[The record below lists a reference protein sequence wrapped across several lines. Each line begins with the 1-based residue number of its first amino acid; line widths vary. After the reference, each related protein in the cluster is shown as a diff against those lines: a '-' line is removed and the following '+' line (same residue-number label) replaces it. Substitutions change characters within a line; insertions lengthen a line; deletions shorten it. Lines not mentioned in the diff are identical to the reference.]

1 MRNNVLMLLPV
12 SPACRVNERHPI
24 LNTHSTLSKEHNP
37 MQNTLP
43 LLCALLLA
51 GALSGP
57 AARAADYTNS
67 IGMKFKDIPA
77 GRFYMGSCKLSRAD
91 REANKKRKFMG
102 LPAKGATGPSGAGAD
117 DEAFDNETPQHEVRI
132 GRGFRMGVYEVTL
145 GQFKQYIAAAGR
157 DDLLTD
163 DFIQYNSSG
172 DRAPVVGVY
181 RDDARGF
188 IGWLNKKEGTQ
199 AYRLPSEAEWEYA
212 ARAGT
217 TTRYSWG
224 NAIGRNRA
232 NCDGCGSRWDDGRP
246 APVGSFEPNAFG
258 LYDMH
263 GNVWE
268 WVADCWHD
276 NYKGAPT
283 DGSAWTNGCF
293 SNSAAVL
300 RGGSWFI
307 NPRYLRAAYR
317 NWGTPSVRYNVYGF
331 RLVQDLNP

>member
-1 MRNNVLMLLPV
+1 
-12 SPACRVNERHPI
+12 
-24 LNTHSTLSKEHNP
+24 
-37 MQNTLP
+37 MQKTLP
-43 LLCALLLA
+43 LLCTLLLS

-67 IGMKFKDIPA
+67 IGMQFKDIPA
-77 GRFYMGSCKLSRAD
+77 GRFYMGSCKYSEAD
-91 REANKKRKFMG
+91 KEANKKRKFMG
-102 LPAKGATGPSGAGAD
+102 LPAKGATCPSGAGVD
-117 DEAFDNETPQHEVRI
+117 DEAYDDETPQHEVRI
-132 GRGFRMGVYEVTL
+132 RRGFRMGIYEVTL

-157 DDLLTD
+157 DNLLTD
-163 DFIQYNSSG
+163 DFIKYNSNG
-172 DRAPVVGVY
+172 DRAPVTAVS
-181 RDDARGF
+181 RHDAQGF

-224 NAIGRNRA
+224 DAIGRNRA
-232 NCDGCGSRWDDGRP
+232 NCDGCGSRWDNKRP

-268 WVADCWHD
+268 WVADCWHN

-283 DGSAWTNGCF
+283 DGSAWTSGCG
-293 SNSAAVL
+293 SDVRAVV
-300 RGGSWFI
+300 RGGSWL
-307 NPRYLRAAYR
+307 NGPRFLRSAYR
-317 NWGTPSVRYNVYGF
+317 GWYAPSSRDNNIGF

>member
-1 MRNNVLMLLPV
+1 
-12 SPACRVNERHPI
+12 
-24 LNTHSTLSKEHNP
+24 
-37 MQNTLP
+37 MQKTLP
-43 LLCALLLA
+43 LLWALLLA

-77 GRFYMGSCKLSRAD
+77 GRFYMGSCKLSEAD
-91 REANKKRKFMG
+91 KEADKKRKFMG
-102 LPAKGATGPSGAGAD
+102 LPPKGATCPSGAGVD
-117 DEAFDNETPQHEVRI
+117 DEASDDETPQHEVHIR
-132 GRGFRMGVYEVTL
+132 RGFRMGVHEVTL

-163 DFIQYNSSG
+163 EFIEDNGNG
-172 DRAPVVGVY
+172 DRAPVVSVSWH
-181 RDDARGF
+181 DAQDF
-188 IGWLNKKEGTQ
+188 IDWLNKKEGTQ

-224 NAIGRNRA
+224 DAIGRNRA
-232 NCDGCGSRWDDGRP
+232 NCDGGCGSRWDDKRP
-246 APVGSFEPNAFG
+246 APVGSFAANGFG

-268 WVADCWHD
+268 WVADCYHD
-276 NYKGAPT
+276 NYEGAPT
-283 DGSAWTNGCF
+283 DGRAWTSGCG
-293 SNSAAVL
+293 SNVRAVV
-300 RGGSWFI
+300 RGGSWLGR
-307 NPRYLRAAYR
+307 PRNLRSAHRDWFA
-317 NWGTPSVRYNVYGF
+317 PSSRYFFTGGF

>member
-1 MRNNVLMLLPV
+1 MQK
-12 SPACRVNERHPI
+12 A
-24 LNTHSTLSKEHNP
+24 LS
-37 MQNTLP
+37 

-51 GALSGP
+51 GALCGP

-67 IGMKFKDIPA
+67 IGMQFNNIPA
-77 GRFYMGSCKLSRAD
+77 GRFYMGSCKLTERD
-91 REANKKRKFMG
+91 KEANEKRKFMG
-102 LPAKGATGPSGAGAD
+102 LPVKGATCPSGAGVD
-117 DEAFDNETPQHEVRI
+117 DEAHDGETPQHEVHIR
-132 GRGFRMGVYEVTL
+132 RGFRMGVHEVTL

-163 DFIQYNSSG
+163 DFIQWNGNG
-172 DRAPVVGVY
+172 DRAPVTWVSWH
-181 RDDARGF
+181 DAQDF

-224 NAIGRNRA
+224 DAIGRNRA
-232 NCDGCGSRWDDGRP
+232 NCDGCGSRWDNKRP
-246 APVGSFEPNAFG
+246 APVGSFEPNGFG

-276 NYKGAPT
+276 SYKGAPT
-283 DGSAWTNGCF
+283 NGSAWASGCAPD
-293 SNSAAVL
+293 SAVV
-300 RGGSWFI
+300 RGGSWLAD
-307 NPRYLRAAYR
+307 PRDLRAADR
-317 NWGTPSVRYNVYGF
+317 NRYGPSGHYSSLGF

>member
-1 MRNNVLMLLPV
+1 
-12 SPACRVNERHPI
+12 
-24 LNTHSTLSKEHNP
+24 
-37 MQNTLP
+37 MQKTLP

-67 IGMKFKDIPA
+67 IGMEFNNIPA
-77 GRFYMGSCKLSRAD
+77 GRFYMGSCKLT
-91 REANKKRKFMG
+91 EANKKRKFMG
-102 LPAKGATGPSGAGAD
+102 LPPVNCPSGIVD
-117 DEAFDNETPQHEVRI
+117 DEAKNNETPQHEVHIR
-132 GRGFRMGVYEVTL
+132 RGFRMGVYEVTL

-163 DFIQYNSSG
+163 DFIQYNRNG
-172 DRAPVVGVY
+172 DRAPVVDVSWH
-181 RDDARGF
+181 DAQDF

-217 TTRYSWG
+217 RTRYSWG
-224 NAIGRNRA
+224 DSISCSQARYGLGHGE
-232 NCDGCGSRWDDGRP
+232 CSDSLDGTVP
-246 APVGSFEPNAFG
+246 AVGSFEPNAFG

-268 WVADCWHD
+268 WVADCWHG
-276 NYKGAPT
+276 NYNGAPT
-283 DGSAWTNGCF
+283 DGSAWTSGCV
-293 SNSAAVL
+293 SDSAFV
-300 RGGSWFI
+300 RGGSWFDS
-307 NPRYLRAAYR
+307 PRHLRAALR
-317 NWGTPSVRYNVYGF
+317 AGDRPSFRFTVGF